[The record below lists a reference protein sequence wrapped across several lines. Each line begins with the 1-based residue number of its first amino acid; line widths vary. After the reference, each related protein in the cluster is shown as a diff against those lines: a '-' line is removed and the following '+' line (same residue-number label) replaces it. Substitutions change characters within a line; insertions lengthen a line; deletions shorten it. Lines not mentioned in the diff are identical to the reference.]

1 MRNMYIHTEIIMP
14 KCTNLHRN
22 ASKCA
27 GQVAKTGAIEREIHA
42 ILKKNPLRTHTNVHP
57 ERTNMLPGLI
67 HFHGTHAIRR
77 VPPR

>member
-1 MRNMYIHTEIIMP
+1 MCIHTEIVMS

-22 ASKCA
+22 TSKCA
-27 GQVAKTGAIEREIHA
+27 GQVAKTGALGRGIHA